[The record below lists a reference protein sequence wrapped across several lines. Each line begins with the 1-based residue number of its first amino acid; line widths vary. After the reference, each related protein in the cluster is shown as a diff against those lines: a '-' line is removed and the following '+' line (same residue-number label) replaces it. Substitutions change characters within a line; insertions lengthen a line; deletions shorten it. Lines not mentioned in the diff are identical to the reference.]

1 MYYIEYLKYKIF
13 ICIEGIFYYI
23 KLLHSKFHGKYVFLQ
38 FTCLKEN
45 LYNAIKIIVDLKNNT
60 DTLHNIMVK
69 FYGEVAKNFNENNE
83 FSCLIL
89 NNCEREK
96 IIGDISYMGMYVC
109 VSDSYCDTFADS
121 IDRGILNN
129 KLPIVYYM
137 F

>member
-1 MYYIEYLKYKIF
+1 MYYIEYLKYKMF

-23 KLLHSKFHGKYVFLQ
+23 NLLHSKFYGKYVFLQ
-38 FTCLKEN
+38 LTCLKGN